1 MIKNIT
7 IRDAQ
12 RQVLAH
18 AETLPSKESEQKEY
32 LRKKFGPGKYLVS
45 YNGTRVN
52 ADGVKYNGV
61 VNKAVYVGDAG
72 SDMVAARSGGFSQSA
87 IMPTGHIDISL
98 YRELLGPMIVQIRDT
113 LAAIQEKQTELADSV
128 AVIMSEFSD
137 EGDEPGEGDA
147 TPEADANKSARML
160 QAMERLKNGEP
171 IEKLLTEYA
180 DIVPDIMTMLP
191 QILKGVNL

>member
-7 IRDAQ
+7 IRDAS

-32 LRKKFGPGKYLVS
+32 LRKKFGPGKYLIS
-45 YNGTRVN
+45 YNGTRVS
-52 ADGVKYNGV
+52 ADGTKYNGV
-61 VNKAVYVGDAG
+61 VNKAVYVGDAPG
-72 SDMVAARSGGFSQSA
+72 ESIAARAGGFNQSA
-87 IMPTGHIDISL
+87 IMPTGQIDISL

-128 AVIMSEFSD
+128 AVIMSEFRED
-137 EGDEPGEGDA
+137 GEE
-147 TPEADANKSARML
+147 TPDGETQPQADAEKSARIM
-160 QAMERLKNGEP
+160 QAMEKLKAGEP

-180 DIVPDIMTMLP
+180 DLVPDIMGMLP